1 MLINTH
7 YNRIHVA
14 IRYLH
19 SFKFSDIHKA
29 KSMSIIRSL
38 YAILTS
44 NSLLTITSLLFGYF
58 IVFNMIRYAAI
69 LSALFVII
77 AAISIAKVRLRLPPI
92 HKYIVLCLCIYL
104 PLGVENYKFIP
115 KFVLPQNSVVLGTS
129 QSNYYVPFY
138 SPNLKIAPA
147 MEIGANEQG
156 VQQILKDIDIKGSV
170 SCSELKKYHFEFLV
184 ERGLTTVSPCLQIYQ
199 IQKGWRAWKVIY

>member
-1 MLINTH
+1 
-7 YNRIHVA
+7 
-14 IRYLH
+14 
-19 SFKFSDIHKA
+19 
-29 KSMSIIRSL
+29 
-38 YAILTS
+38 
-44 NSLLTITSLLFGYF
+44 
-58 IVFNMIRYAAI
+58 MIRYAAI

-77 AAISIAKVRLRLPPI
+77 ISYSIAKVRLRISPI

-104 PLGVENYKFIP
+104 PLGVENYKLIP
-115 KFVLPQNSVVLGTS
+115 KFVLPKNSIVLGTS

-156 VQQILKDIDIKGSV
+156 VQQIMKSIEVEGSV
-170 SCSELKKYHFEFLV
+170 SCTELKKYHFEFLV
-184 ERGLTTVSPCLQIYQ
+184 ERSLTTISPCLQIYQ